1 MFIPKEDRPT
11 DWIEELYSA
20 SNKNGDGI
28 PWANMNIHPDFR
40 EWLQNNKLNGSG
52 KKALVVGCGMGDD
65 AIELET
71 FGFDVTA
78 FDVSEAAIKYCNAR
92 FPHSK
97 VDFLV
102 ANLFDA
108 NPQWTQ
114 QFDFVLEIYTIQSL
128 PPKYEDD
135 VIRKISSYVALSGQ
149 LPVITLVSEDER
161 HFEFGPPWLL
171 TSNHINAFVSFGL
184 QIIGKLGMKRAQ
196 NGNYTYVTLF
206 QKEDPYNAN
215 SNPLEDVLK

>member
-28 PWANMNIHPDFR
+28 PWANMDIHPDFQ
-40 EWLQNNKLNGSG
+40 EWLQNNKLNGIG
-52 KKALVVGCGMGDD
+52 KTALVVGCGMGDD

-114 QFDFVLEIYTIQSL
+114 QFDFVLEIYTIQAL

-149 LPVITLVSEDER
+149 LLVITLVSEDER

-184 QIIGKLGMKRAQ
+184 KTIGKSGMKRAQ

-206 QKEDPYNAN
+206 QKEDPYNTN